1 MLTVFDH
8 LPDGL
13 LDLSAADLHLKLPGP
28 SLIHLPG
35 RREQPLFVSVL
46 LHGNEDTG
54 WQAAQAV
61 LRKYAESG
69 LPRSLSLFI
78 GNLEA
83 ARLGQRRLD
92 GQPDYNRVWPG
103 AAPTDGPE
111 WRMMSQ
117 VVDDMA
123 RRQVFASVDVHN
135 NTGLNPHYACVNVL
149 DDAFLHLATLFSR
162 TVVYFI
168 RPVGVQSA
176 AFAKLCP
183 SVTVEC
189 GKAGSSGSLD
199 HATSFLEAC
208 LNLSAFPGHPVAA
221 HDIDLF
227 HTIATVKVPENLSF
241 GFGRPELDIDFIP
254 DLDHLNFR
262 ELERG
267 AVLAQIL
274 APDRACLEALDE
286 EGRDVALR
294 IFDCSDGRIRLRQPL
309 MPAMLTRDERVI
321 RQDCLCYLMERLPY
335 RPETTAT
342 SQG

>member
-1 MLTVFDH
+1 MLTVYDH

-13 LDLSAADLHLKLPGP
+13 LDLPAQDLHKTLPGP

-61 LRKYAESG
+61 LRKYADSG
-69 LPRSLSLFI
+69 LPRALSLFI

-103 AAPTDGPE
+103 AEPTDAPE
-111 WRMMSQ
+111 WQMMRQ
-117 VVDDMA
+117 VVDDME

-149 DDAFLHLATLFSR
+149 DTPFLHLATLFSR

-189 GKAGSSGSLD
+189 GKSGSSGSLE
-199 HATSFLEAC
+199 HAASFLDAC
-208 LNLSAFPGHPVAA
+208 LNLSAFPVHPVAA

-227 HTIATVKVPENLSF
+227 HTVATVKVPDSLSF
-241 GFGRPELDIDFIP
+241 GFGRPGQDIDFIP

-267 AVLAQIL
+267 AVIAQTL
-274 APDRACLEALDE
+274 APGRVCLEALDE
-286 EGRDVALR
+286 EGQDVALR
-294 IFDCSDGRIRLRQPL
+294 IFDCSGGQIRLRQRL

-335 RPETTAT
+335 APESAAT
-342 SQG
+342 SQA